1 MSAELTVVIMAYNE
15 EVGLAPTVTTT
26 LDFLTSK
33 VEFEVLIVDD
43 GSQDQTGPA
52 ADQLALSDPRVRVI
66 HHQPNQ
72 GLGGVYRT
80 GFAQARGE
88 WLTFLPADGEL
99 PATNLGPFL
108 DRRHDYDLL
117 LGTIPER
124 KVSWL
129 AHLLSFVERALYRLL
144 FGYFPPFQGILM
156 VRTRLLR
163 ELPLHSGGRGW
174 GIIMEL
180 VLRVVRGGY
189 RWTNVPTRLRP
200 RLGGHSKV
208 RNLATMW
215 ANFKELLKLRSLL

>member
-108 DRRHDYDLL
+108 DRR
-117 LGTIPER
+117 
-124 KVSWL
+124 
-129 AHLLSFVERALYRLL
+129 
-144 FGYFPPFQGILM
+144 
-156 VRTRLLR
+156 
-163 ELPLHSGGRGW
+163 
-174 GIIMEL
+174 
-180 VLRVVRGGY
+180 
-189 RWTNVPTRLRP
+189 
-200 RLGGHSKV
+200 
-208 RNLATMW
+208 
-215 ANFKELLKLRSLL
+215 